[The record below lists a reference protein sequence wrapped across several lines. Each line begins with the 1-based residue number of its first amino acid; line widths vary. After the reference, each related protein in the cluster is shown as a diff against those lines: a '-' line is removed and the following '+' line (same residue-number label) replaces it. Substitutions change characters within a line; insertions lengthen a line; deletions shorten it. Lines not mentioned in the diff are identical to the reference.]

1 MLASSLPGGPS
12 RPTPEV
18 GSARETGTVP
28 TPGTM
33 VLHLNK
39 YTLAQ
44 THKGGGGGWGGS
56 ARSPFHADLLSLSNV
71 WYAGTLAL
79 LADLISMGLPEP
91 RARVCTLS
99 SAREP
104 FLWIRHPT

>member
-18 GSARETGTVP
+18 GSAREAGTVP

-33 VLHLNK
+33 ALHLNK

-44 THKGGGGGWGGS
+44 THKAGGEGRGGLGEE
-56 ARSPFHADLLSLSNV
+56 SLSRRSFV
-71 WYAGTLAL
+71 
-79 LADLISMGLPEP
+79 SQ
-91 RARVCTLS
+91 
-99 SAREP
+99 
-104 FLWIRHPT
+104 

>member
-1 MLASSLPGGPS
+1 MLTSSPPGGPS

-18 GSARETGTVP
+18 ESARETGTVP

-33 VLHLNK
+33 VPHLNK

-44 THKGGGGGWGGS
+44 THKGGGGGS
-56 ARSPFHADLLSLSNV
+56 ARSLFHADLLSLSNV
-71 WYAGTLAL
+71 WYAGILAL

-91 RARVCTLS
+91 RARVCMLS